1 MFTLVRNGRSWRKGD
16 GVDVNDFRAAEAGR
30 IVYSPEGYPAFVPA
44 PLPPRL
50 LLTRE
55 LAVALSHADAALGRL
70 RGLGDGLEGSAA
82 LAAPLLRQEALCSS
96 RIEGADVSL
105 TEVLLDE
112 IACAPKGSRAD
123 HLAEVRNTLATLA
136 YGVECVARVPVDLD
150 LVRSLH
156 ARLLRGEPSTA
167 RTPGE
172 FRTIQNWIGPP
183 GATATNATY
192 VPPPVPEM
200 LELLAQLDSFMGER
214 DRLPDLVQCALAH
227 AQFESIHPFVGGNG
241 RLGRILVVLFL
252 VSRGRLSQPFLYL
265 SAYLEAHRREYYA
278 LLQRVHTKGA
288 WLPWLLFFATGVRET
303 ADRANRQV
311 CELARQRGLYRAQAE
326 GTALRL
332 VEELFTSPFV
342 AVREV
347 RRALAVNDGTAR
359 RAIRTLEGR
368 RLLAPVEGTTRPRIY
383 LARPIFEA
391 IEEPIEALVG
401 EADGLLEAEPLKSL
415 QGWDRRPRLLADR
428 LMTEAM
434 AMVDVARKVGV
445 DVRLVGG
452 LAVRRYCIDL
462 AFADREYSDVDL
474 VVLSSQRP
482 RLYEVFADLGYEENI
497 FVNQASEGQ
506 QMQFVKVRAADVL
519 TVSADEVPDEL
530 QIPGPA
536 PRPDATTRS
545 EVRARPLVDHVDVFL
560 DVMRMDHDVDVRDR
574 LTLDDYAVSP
584 VDALIVKAQ
593 IGTLNQKDAHD
604 LIALFKDVPLREV
617 DDDLSICVSR
627 LVQVCAED
635 WGLYFDVTTNLKAVL
650 DWLHDFGLT
659 EDEAS
664 RVNGRITAVL
674 EAIEDEEKPL
684 SWRLRA
690 RVGTHVAWRRR
701 VELQDDTPVVTRL
714 E

>member
-1 MFTLVRNGRSWRKGD
+1 
-16 GVDVNDFRAAEAGR
+16 VDVNEFKAAEAGR

-50 LLTRE
+50 AHTRE
-55 LAVALSHADAALGRL
+55 LAVTLSHADAALGRL
-70 RGLGDGLEGSAA
+70 CGLGDALEGSAA
-82 LAAPLLRQEALCSS
+82 LAAPFLRQEALCSS

-156 ARLLRGEPSTA
+156 ARLLRGEPATA

-172 FRTIQNWIGPP
+172 FRTLQNWIGPP

-200 LELLAQLDSFMGER
+200 LELLAQLDSFMAER

-241 RLGRILVVLFL
+241 RLGRILMVLFL

-265 SAYLEAHRREYYA
+265 SAYLEAHRRQYYT
-278 LLQRVHTKGA
+278 LLQRLHTKGE
-288 WLPWLLFFATGVRET
+288 WLPWVLFFAKGVKET
-303 ADRANRQV
+303 ADRAYRQV
-311 CELARQRGLYRAQAE
+311 CELARQRGLYRAQAD
-326 GTALRL
+326 GSALRL
-332 VEELFTSPFV
+332 VEELFTSPFI
-342 AVREV
+342 AVRAAQ
-347 RRALAVNDGTAR
+347 RLLATSHGTAR
-359 RAIRTLEGR
+359 RAIRTLESR
-368 RLLAPVEGTTRPRIY
+368 RLLAPVDGTTRPQVY
-383 LARPIFEA
+383 VARPILEA

-401 EADGLLEAEPLKSL
+401 KADELLGTEPIKSPL
-415 QGWDRRPRLLADR
+415 GWDRRPRLLADR

-434 AMVDVARKVGV
+434 AVVDLARRAGV
-445 DVRLVGG
+445 DARLVGG

-462 AFADREYSDVDL
+462 AFAEREYSDVDL
-474 VVLSSQRP
+474 VVLSAQRP
-482 RLYEVFADLGYEENI
+482 GLCEVFAGLGYEENV

-506 QMQFVKVRAADVL
+506 QMQFVKVQAPAAS
-519 TVSADEVPDEL
+519 TGSNDELPDEL
-530 QIPGPA
+530 QTSSPA
-536 PRPDATTRS
+536 PRPDATQRPELRT
-545 EVRARPLVDHVDVFL
+545 RPLVDHVDIFL

-574 LTLDDYAVSP
+574 LTIDDYAVRP

-617 DDDLSICVSR
+617 DDDLSICVPR
-627 LVQVCAED
+627 LAQACAED

-650 DWLHDFGLT
+650 DWLPDFGLT
-659 EDEAS
+659 EEEAS
-664 RVNGRITAVL
+664 RVNSRITAAL
-674 EAIEDEEKPL
+674 QAIEDEEKPL
-684 SWRLRA
+684 NWRLRA
-690 RVGTHVAWRRR
+690 RLGTHVAWRRS
-701 VELQDDTPVVTRL
+701 VELQDGTPVVTRL
-714 E
+714 A